1 MIKPYLSDLVNEN
14 KAIENKFNEW
24 NIQINVRVNFLS
36 SNDTGEI
43 RTIFVLS
50 NNEEIRLGNET
61 DGIVKRLISS
71 FLNNYQKEEI
81 ILKNGSNFVFE
92 SVDLLSYH
100 IHKTSLKRGNSYIK
114 SPEQIAN
121 KKPIIN
127 PKNEGDKCRK
137 YSIIVALHR
146 NEFKN
151 HPQRISH
158 MHHFFSCEYNWEGI
172 EFPAGIK
179 GWKRFEKTNETI
191 ALNILQVPH
200 NEIKISQAYKLEYN
214 RKSKNQVF
222 CYKLPMVK
230 NGIIFV

>member
-81 ILKNGSNFVFE
+81 ILRNGSNFVFE
-92 SVDLLSYH
+92 SVGLLSYH
-100 IHKTSLKRGNSYIK
+100 IHKTSLKRGKSYIK
-114 SPEQIAN
+114 SPKCIAN
-121 KKPIIN
+121 NEATIN
-127 PKNEGDKCRK
+127 VKNAD
-137 YSIIVALHR
+137 V
-146 NEFKN
+146 
-151 HPQRISH
+151 
-158 MHHFFSCEYNWEGI
+158 
-172 EFPAGIK
+172 
-179 GWKRFEKTNETI
+179 
-191 ALNILQVPH
+191 LNIL
-200 NEIKISQAYKLEYN
+200 
-214 RKSKNQVF
+214 
-222 CYKLPMVK
+222 
-230 NGIIFV
+230 